1 MLDLPAIDYIINQM
15 AHTDKEKQINQRNYE
30 LYPSLLK
37 IGNGRY
43 KDMLS
48 EKQEVKDFIIWF

>member
-1 MLDLPAIDYIINQM
+1 MLDLPAIDYIIKQM

-48 EKQEVKDFIIWF
+48 EKQ